1 MQVLNT
7 QHVDNHSMYVEM
19 IYTLTAF
26 LPDIG
31 VNELMTGG
39 GGVLLSVMKV
49 LEHSCITSQL
59 SSHHPHANSDPIL
72 TATHSERSLAMS
84 RQSYNVTARVW
95 VQGELVDYLD
105 DYGVTRMF

>member
-1 MQVLNT
+1 MQILNT

-19 IYTLTAF
+19 IYMLTAF

-39 GGVLLSVMKV
+39 GGVFSSVMKV

-59 SSHHPHANSDPIL
+59 PPHHPHANSDPIL
-72 TATHSERSLAMS
+72 TATHSEYSLAMS
-84 RQSYNVTARVW
+84 RQSYNVTACVW

-105 DYGVTRMF
+105 DYSVTRMF